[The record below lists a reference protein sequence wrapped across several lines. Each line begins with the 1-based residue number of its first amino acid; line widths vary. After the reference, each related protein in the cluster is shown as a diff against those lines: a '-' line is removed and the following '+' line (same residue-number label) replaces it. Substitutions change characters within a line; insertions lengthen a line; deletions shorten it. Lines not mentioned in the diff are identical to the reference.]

1 MGGQTTKILDK
12 GSIELLGP
20 FGLEKLLIKIS
31 KIISSLNTGV
41 VTNYALFI
49 LIGFIAYT
57 SIYYSFGGYAAANL
71 DLASL
76 TLLFSISIITLY
88 NGYNAENTRFNFL
101 SPYPLRSMAV
111 SPPR

>member
-57 SIYYSFGGYAAANL
+57 SLYYSFLIPGLDSEAQNL
-71 DLASL
+71 DLSSL
-76 TLLFSISIITLY
+76 VLLFAISILTLY
-88 NGYNAENTRFNFL
+88 NTKNKNNGE
-101 SPYPLRSMAV
+101 
-111 SPPR
+111 